1 MQSMQRKKVAV
12 EIACGQHVN
21 SAASPED
28 LHKLLVQ
35 ALNSVD
41 LDRLVGLYAFDGFLM
56 ARSGPAR
63 GISAIRKA
71 LAEYVAMKPTIQL
84 TTRRVVQGEDT
95 ALLVADGRFHG
106 TTSDGGKVSTSV
118 RSIKVARRQPV
129 GGWCYFMALPNG
141 STD

>member
-28 LHKLLVQ
+28 LHKLFVQ
-35 ALNSVD
+35 ALNSGD
-41 LDRLVGLYAFDGFLM
+41 LDGLVALYAFDGFLM

-71 LAEYVAMKPTIQL
+71 LADYVAMKPTIQL
-84 TTRRVVQGEDT
+84 TTRRIVQVEDT
-95 ALLVADGRFHG
+95 ALLVADWRFHG
-106 TTSDGGKVSTSV
+106 TARDGGRVSTSGT
-118 RSIKVARRQPV
+118 SIEVARRQSD
-129 GGWCYFMALPNG
+129 GNWCYFIDLPNG
-141 STD
+141 LD